1 MNTPSM
7 QNTFGRTLRRLAREK
22 DLIQQDIS
30 DQSGLGRTHISRYY
44 SGSRLPERGS
54 LKMLARAMNLDP
66 QETLELLVAWWANE
80 DDPHKR
86 KEAR

>member
-1 MNTPSM
+1 MN
-7 QNTFGRTLRRLAREK
+7 NTFGRTLRRLARQH

-30 DQSGLGRTHISRYY
+30 NQSGLSRTHISRYY

-54 LKMLARAMNLDP
+54 LKALAHGMDLTP
-66 QETLELLVAWWANE
+66 EETLEMLVAWWAHTDN
-80 DDPHKR
+80 PHKS